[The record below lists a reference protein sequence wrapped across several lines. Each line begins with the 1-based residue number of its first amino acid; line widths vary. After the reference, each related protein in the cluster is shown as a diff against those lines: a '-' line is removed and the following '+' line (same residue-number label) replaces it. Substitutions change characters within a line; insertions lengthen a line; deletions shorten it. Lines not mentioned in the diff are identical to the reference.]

1 MNEKFFAY
9 IRLFI
14 ASIFLMA
21 LIAAYFLRAKGM
33 ITTHDISIYGSFIIA
48 LYAIIYGLE
57 NLYKR
62 KINLGIFL
70 IAFGLMISVLNIYMI
85 RNVIK

>member
-1 MNEKFFAY
+1 MNEKKFIY

-14 ASIFLMA
+14 ASIFLIA
-21 LIAAYFLRAKGM
+21 LIAAYFLKIKGVLS
-33 ITTHDISIYGSFIIA
+33 TQDISIYGSFIIA
-48 LYAIIYGLE
+48 LYAMIYGLE

-62 KINLGIFL
+62 KFNLGIFL

>member
-1 MNEKFFAY
+1 MNEKKFIY

-14 ASIFLMA
+14 ASIFLIA
-21 LIAAYFLRAKGM
+21 LIAAYFLKINGAM
-33 ITTHDISIYGSFIIA
+33 TTQDISIYGSFIIA
-48 LYAIIYGLE
+48 LYAMIYGLE

-62 KINLGIFL
+62 KFNLGIFL